1 MSSILSVYGLAPVN
15 STHPATLYRD
25 PFLIN
30 DLPKIVSDQL
40 IGIEVEVEAA
50 QAAIANLNKVWNAT
64 TDGSL
69 RNNGAEFVSKPIMA
83 SDAPITL
90 KHLLSQY
97 LQQDC
102 CFSPRTSVHVHLNVQ
117 DLEVTQLVNLVAL
130 YTVFEKALFQFAG
143 RGRIKNIYCVPLV
156 DTNLLLGLAGSDNVL
171 RNWSKYTSLNLL
183 PVREQGTVEF
193 RHMHGTFDV
202 TKLCNWIGLI
212 TKLKEYVIKTTTKN
226 IRLMIHNMEVDA
238 SVQSLKREIFEE
250 FADVLPDAETDI
262 ALAKGVIMSKD
273 NMTQIYRGGITAS
286 NFNKFKG

>member
-1 MSSILSVYGLAPVN
+1 MSSILNVYGLAPVN

-50 QAAIANLNKVWNAT
+50 QAAIANLNKVWNMT

-102 CFSPRTSVHVHLNVQ
+102 CFSPRTSVHV
-117 DLEVTQLVNLVAL
+117 
-130 YTVFEKALFQFAG
+130 ALFQFAG

-226 IRLMIHNMEVDA
+226 IRLMLHNMEVDA